1 MKKTCPECKIEYQN
15 VEEGFWKHKN
25 RYDGFQSYCKK
36 CNKKSHT
43 IYSNTERGYLK
54 GCYLNIKHK
63 LKGKRY
69 KKFSE
74 EEKQKHMC
82 HLTEDE
88 FINLFE
94 EHKKQFGYNCRLTS
108 VKMICERAED
118 SKKRRFNGY
127 ANAVS
132 VDRLDSSK
140 GYTKDNI
147 IFITNE
153 ANKIKGSVTKDMCI
167 KILKLY
173 EEKDL

>member
-1 MKKTCPECKIEYQN
+1 M
-15 VEEGFWKHKN
+15 GFKYIKN
-25 RYDGFQSYCKK
+25 
-36 CNKKSHT
+36 
-43 IYSNTERGYLK
+43 
-54 GCYLNIKHK
+54 
-63 LKGKRY
+63 
-69 KKFSE
+69 
-74 EEKQKHMC
+74 
-82 HLTEDE
+82 LTEDE
-88 FINLFE
+88 LINLIE
-94 EHKKQFGYNCRLTS
+94 EHKKQIGYNCQLTG

-173 EEKDL
+173 EEKGL